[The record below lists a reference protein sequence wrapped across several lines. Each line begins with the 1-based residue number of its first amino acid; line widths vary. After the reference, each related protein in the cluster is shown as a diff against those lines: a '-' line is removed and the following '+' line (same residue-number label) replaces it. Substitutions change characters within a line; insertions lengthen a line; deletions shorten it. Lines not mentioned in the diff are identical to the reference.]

1 MSLRKIT
8 PCDFGPCPYGAEL
21 SYTCEYFCV
30 EPEPDDDYD
39 DYDDCD
45 YDIGYDPYVGG
56 FTDDC

>member
-8 PCDFGPCPYGAEL
+8 PCDFGPCPYGAEF

-39 DYDDCD
+39 DCD
-45 YDIGYDPYVGG
+45 YEIGYDPYVGG